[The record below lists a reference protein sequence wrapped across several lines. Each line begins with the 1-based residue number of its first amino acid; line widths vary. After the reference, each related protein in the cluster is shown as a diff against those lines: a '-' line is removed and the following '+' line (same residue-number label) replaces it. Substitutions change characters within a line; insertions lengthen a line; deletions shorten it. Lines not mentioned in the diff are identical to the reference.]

1 MNAFICDG
9 VRTPIGRYGGALSS
23 VRTDDLGA
31 IPIRA
36 LMARH
41 LSLDPALVDELI
53 YGCVNQAG
61 EDNRNVARMS
71 ALLAGLPVE
80 VPAVTVNRLCGSG
93 LEAVAQA
100 ARALHAGQAQIAIAG
115 GVESM
120 SRAPLV
126 MPKPT
131 AAFSRHAEVHDS
143 TIGWRFVNPRMEQ
156 LHGVDA
162 MGETAENV
170 AEEHGISRADQDAFA
185 LRSQQRAAAAMRSG
199 VLAQEI
205 VAVEIAG
212 RKGAVTQVN
221 EDEHPRADTTAE
233 SLASL
238 KPAFRKGGSVTAGN
252 ASGVNDGAAALLLA
266 SEAGAQ
272 RQGLQPLARIVG
284 YASAGIAPRVMGFG
298 PVPAVHKLLAQTGLR
313 VRDFD
318 VIELNEAFAAQG
330 LAVMRALGLPD
341 DAPHVNPNGG
351 AIAFGHPLGMSGAR
365 LVLTAA
371 RQLQRSGGRYGMVT
385 MCVGVGQ
392 GVAMAIEHVGE
403 AA

>member
-1 MNAFICDG
+1 MNAYLCDG
-9 VRTPIGRYGGALSS
+9 VRTPIGRYGGVLSS
-23 VRTDDLGA
+23 IRTDDLGA
-31 IPIRA
+31 IPMRE

-41 LSLDPALVDELI
+41 ASLDPLLIDEVI

-80 VPAVTVNRLCGSG
+80 VPALTVNRLCGSG
-93 LEAVAQA
+93 LEAVVQA
-100 ARALHAGQAQIAIAG
+100 ARALHAGQVQLAIAG

-126 MPKPT
+126 MPKST
-131 AAFSRHAEVHDS
+131 VAFSRHAEIHDS
-143 TIGWRFVNPRMEQ
+143 TIGWRFVNPHMEQ
-156 LHGVDA
+156 LHGTDA

-170 AEEHGISRADQDAFA
+170 AQEYGISRADQDAFA
-185 LRSQQRAAAAMRSG
+185 LRSQQRAASAMRSG
-199 VLAQEI
+199 VLADEI
-205 VAVEIAG
+205 VPVAVPG
-212 RKGAVTQVN
+212 RKGAVTVVS

-238 KPAFRKGGSVTAGN
+238 KPTFRKDGSVTAGN
-252 ASGVNDGAAALLLA
+252 SSGVNDGAAALLLA
-266 SEAGAQ
+266 SEGAAE
-272 RQGLQPLARIVG
+272 RHGLQPIARIVG
-284 YASAGIAPRVMGFG
+284 FSSAGIAPRVMGFG

-313 VRDFD
+313 ISDFD

-330 LAVMRALGLPD
+330 LAVTRALGLPD
-341 DAPHVNPNGG
+341 DAPHLNPNGG

-371 RQLQRSGGRYGMVT
+371 RQLQRSGGRYGLVT

-392 GVAMAIEHVGE
+392 GVALAIERI
-403 AA
+403 